1 MCNLIKNFRPIRD
14 ILTKK
19 VILMV
24 KRFPGYVAQYLRLL
38 DIIKVAFPL
47 SNTMLIDK
55 RLRKITPEDG
65 DFLFSLT
72 IMKGRNRSL
81 I

>member
-1 MCNLIKNFRPIRD
+1 MCNLIKNFCPIRL

-24 KRFPGYVAQYLRLL
+24 KRYLGEVAQYLRPS

-55 RLRKITPEDG
+55 QSGEITPGTGE
-65 DFLFSLT
+65 FLFSLT
-72 IMKGRNRSL
+72 RMNGRY
-81 I
+81 